1 MSVLQKLT
9 EGVQHRD
16 MQAEGAALLNKWEA
30 TGLLEGLND
39 GHQKQGM
46 AVLLENQAKELL
58 REASSMAAGDVEG
71 FAAVAF
77 PIVRRVFGGLIAQD
91 LISVQPMSL
100 PSGLIFFL
108 DFTHE
113 DGRGTMAQGESL
125 YGGGVVGRQIVD
137 GVAANFQET
146 GFYGLGTGRAAAITV
161 SALAGA
167 GTMNNK
173 MTTRAT
179 TDAVDRDNEDF
190 DPDIEGKERIVLRSL
205 ALAANAVQIDPGVP
219 QASLPVPANTSA
231 TDRTQDVCRAIN
243 LTNGR
248 IAYLFHASAG
258 ATNGTAGP
266 SVAADDLEAI
276 VLKPARR
283 LAKFTTATSAT
294 TGLKEVTGY
303 DRFVYEELSS
313 GVFAQSVDVEATAAQ
328 LGATSAAGT
337 QASLD
342 EVDAE
347 LAARQIQ
354 AVIDNTT
361 LPVAGTRQAAVTL
374 TSANVESLF
383 DGGDDTMRIQG
394 PSRDQLGT
402 GTGLGAIAGADTW
415 ALEEPKPGT
424 GNAGSEVGKDSIA
437 EIDIKVDSVAV
448 TAQTKKLKAKWSPEL
463 GQDLNAYHNLDAEVE
478 LTGILSEQIAL
489 EIDRELL
496 GELVRGATAGTRY
509 WSRAPGLFV
518 DSNGQPLGA
527 TSAAP
532 DFTGTVSEW
541 YETLIETINDV
552 SAQIHRKT
560 LRGGANFVVCS
571 PEVANILEF
580 TSGFRASVTA
590 DQDRGTIGA
599 VRAGSLS
606 KKFDVYVDP
615 YFLRNVILV
624 GRKGSSFLES
634 GYVYAPYVPLQVT
647 PTIFGTEDF
656 VPRKGVMTRYAK
668 KMVRPDM
675 YGLVICRGLLGEE
688 MPN

>member
-9 EGVQHRD
+9 EGIVHRD
-16 MQAEGAALLNKWEA
+16 IGREGQAILTKWEQ
-30 TGLLEGLND
+30 TGLLEGLNNERT
-39 GHQKQGM
+39 KQNM

-77 PIVRRVFGGLIAQD
+77 PIVRRVFGGLIAND
-91 LISVQPMSL
+91 LVSVQPMSL

-108 DFTHE
+108 DFT
-113 DGRGTMAQGESL
+113 TAES
-125 YGGGVVGRQIVD
+125 
-137 GVAANFQET
+137 
-146 GFYGLGTGRAAAITV
+146 
-161 SALAGA
+161 
-167 GTMNNK
+167 
-173 MTTRAT
+173 
-179 TDAVDRDNEDF
+179 
-190 DPDIEGKERIVLRSL
+190 
-205 ALAANAVQIDPGVP
+205 
-219 QASLPVPANTSA
+219 
-231 TDRTQDVCRAIN
+231 
-243 LTNGR
+243 
-248 IAYLFHASAG
+248 
-258 ATNGTAGP
+258 
-266 SVAADDLEAI
+266 
-276 VLKPARR
+276 
-283 LAKFTTATSAT
+283 
-294 TGLKEVTGY
+294 
-303 DRFVYEELSS
+303 
-313 GVFAQSVDVEATAAQ
+313 Q
-328 LGATSAAGT
+328 LGATADTSVYGGNVVGSQITGGVNLGDLADDRGAGGHYNMGNAHASAHFSASVALARISNDAIGGSSTIADLSDALKRVIRYDADVLALPGTTELTITRIDSTGLDALKARGLDTGRLAGVEITTSLVGIADTEPGHIRRLT
-337 QASLD
+337 QIIDD
-342 EVDAE
+342 ELV
-347 LAARQIQ
+347 L
-354 AVIDNTT
+354 VC
-361 LPVAGTRQAAVTL
+361 V
-374 TSANVESLF
+374 
-383 DGGDDTMRIQG
+383 GDDA
-394 PSRDQLGT
+394 
-402 GTGLGAIAGADTW
+402 AINAGADLDLRFPIKDELGATTNVPGGVV
-415 ALEEPKPGT
+415 AGIPMHLEEPSPRLG
-424 GNAGSEVGKDSIA
+424 GGSEAVTADKNTIA
-437 EIDIKVDSVAV
+437 EIDIKVDSIAV

-496 GELVRGATAGTRY
+496 FELVNGATAGTRY

-518 DSNGQPLGA
+518 DSSGA
-527 TSAAP
+527 ETGANSAAP

-599 VRAGSLS
+599 VKAGSLS

-615 YFLRNVILV
+615 YFLRNVLLV

-634 GYVYAPYVPLQVT
+634 GFVYAPYVPLQVT

-675 YGLVICRGLLGEE
+675 YGLVVVRGLLGESGG
-688 MPN
+688 